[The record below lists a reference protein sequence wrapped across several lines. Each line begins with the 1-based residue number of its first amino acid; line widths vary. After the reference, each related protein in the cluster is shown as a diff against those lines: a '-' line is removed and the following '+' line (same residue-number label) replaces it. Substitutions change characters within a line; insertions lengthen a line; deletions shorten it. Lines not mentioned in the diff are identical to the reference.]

1 MIIVLIFML
10 LVADLINEDLLL
22 RERLPEKKLCLTV
35 ILFTPAVRVP
45 FPLLSN
51 FTNGRE
57 SGLVIPALRD
67 RFYAYHYQH
76 RINDFA
82 SSKITS
88 IANALASEHSTRCSR
103 AVFHAP
109 QVSNLLLSAEFMYA
123 GYYNL
128 TELQAVPNFQLS
140 DDDRMRRYRLRNEM
154 ASHNEANLYTVPCK
168 MRNAASYVRYLNRKA
183 IENDSELLED
193 LQNGSNIMDLFQFYW
208 STGQKLP
215 RWVKIRDLL
224 LCYNGVVK
232 EMIKGFE
239 YQLAASILQDLQRRL
254 RELTNPKYNVIFHV
268 TDYEELFSIN
278 KFLRLFPDTFNLIPA
293 YAIEIKIF
301 ESGRV
306 VVLRHYVGLETQMRH
321 TERIKVSSLE
331 ELQAQLSN
339 AIGSSQSSSS
349 TH

>member
-128 TELQAVPNFQLS
+128 TELRAVPNFQLS
-140 DDDRMRRYRLRNEM
+140 G
-154 ASHNEANLYTVPCK
+154 K
-168 MRNAASYVRYLNRKA
+168 KA
-183 IENDSELLED
+183 W
-193 LQNGSNIMDLFQFYW
+193 G
-208 STGQKLP
+208 
-215 RWVKIRDLL
+215 
-224 LCYNGVVK
+224 
-232 EMIKGFE
+232 
-239 YQLAASILQDLQRRL
+239 
-254 RELTNPKYNVIFHV
+254 
-268 TDYEELFSIN
+268 
-278 KFLRLFPDTFNLIPA
+278 PD
-293 YAIEIKIF
+293 
-301 ESGRV
+301 
-306 VVLRHYVGLETQMRH
+306 
-321 TERIKVSSLE
+321 
-331 ELQAQLSN
+331 
-339 AIGSSQSSSS
+339 
-349 TH
+349 